1 MDVNYYKPII
11 MTKTIKILGT
21 GCSKCQTLANVV
33 KDVINENNLDA
44 TVEKVED
51 LKEIMEFNV
60 MITPA
65 MVVDNMVKI
74 KGQIPTKA
82 DVLALLS

>member
-1 MDVNYYKPII
+1 